1 MQGPNNLEP
10 QLASQRVT
18 SASPPVASARRGL
31 GVVLGLGLAALTK
44 GKALLGVVKLLPA
57 GKLMIT
63 SLSMFAMVAFEAQ
76 RTGIWFAVGF
86 VLLILVHELGHG
98 YAMKRAGV
106 ESGWPVFIP
115 FIGAMIAMKSQPA
128 DRNVQAEIAYGGPL
142 AGTAASLAVAAL
154 GMHFNERALL
164 ALAYTGFYLNL
175 FNLVPISPLDG
186 GRIAEAFSRTAWII
200 GIGLI
205 AVMFFT
211 TGAPQLL
218 LIAGLALPRLFRG
231 RSDVADTEH
240 ELSPEL
246 KRTWAVR
253 YFGLAAFLGAAIYFC
268 GSLIGRG

>member
-1 MQGPNNLEP
+1 MPGPSPTELSGTP
-10 QLASQRVT
+10 QPVSVGASL
-18 SASPPVASARRGL
+18 RRGAS
-31 GVVLGLGLAALTK
+31 VVVGLGLAALTK
-44 GKALLGVVKLLPA
+44 GKALLAVVKLLPA
-57 GKLMIT
+57 GKLMLT

-76 RTGIWFAVGF
+76 RTGLWFAVGF
-86 VLLILVHELGHG
+86 VLLILLHELGHG

-115 FIGAMIAMKSQPA
+115 FIGALIAMKTPPA
-128 DRNVQAEIAYGGPL
+128 DRNVQAQIAYGGPL
-142 AGTAASLAVAAL
+142 AGTVASLVVAAL
-154 GMHFNERALL
+154 GLHFEERALL

-186 GRIAEAFSRTAWII
+186 GRIAEAFSRTAWIV

-205 AVMFFT
+205 ALMFFT

-231 RSDVADTEH
+231 RSDVAAPER

-246 KRTWAVR
+246 RRSWAVR

-268 GSLIGRG
+268 GAWIGRA

>member
-1 MQGPNNLEP
+1 MQSSPNTEP
-10 QLASQRVT
+10 PITTHGVT
-18 SASPPVASARRGL
+18 QSAPVRRGA
-31 GVVLGLGLAALTK
+31 GVVAGLGLAALSK

-76 RTGIWFAVGF
+76 RTGLWFAVGF
-86 VLLILVHELGHG
+86 VLLILLHELGHG

-106 ESGWPVFIP
+106 DSGWPVFIP

-154 GMHFNERALL
+154 GLHFQERALL

-231 RSDVADTEH
+231 QTDVADPAQ
-240 ELSPEL
+240 ELSAEL

-268 GSLIGRG
+268 GSLIGRS